1 MRYCILL
8 LLLCIAFCRYFFLKM
23 KKEKYALAV
32 NKALMQFDDFL
43 TAVYIEQVNNKIL
56 TSYGY
61 DIDKDIKPE
70 FISILS
76 AKSFIKSV
84 CVSVFVSVDGGEY
97 GTKNERYI
105 LKIIRNNKKF
115 MDKMYENYM
124 ATVPKIRIIK
134 ELYIYSGIDV
144 IDMVSRERFA
154 RLMDEM
160 IAGTVR

>member
-1 MRYCILL
+1 
-8 LLLCIAFCRYFFLKM
+8 M

-84 CVSVFVSVDGGEY
+84 CVFLFLSP
-97 GTKNERYI
+97 
-105 LKIIRNNKKF
+105 L
-115 MDKMYENYM
+115 M
-124 ATVPKIRIIK
+124 AANTAQRMKDI
-134 ELYIYSGIDV
+134 
-144 IDMVSRERFA
+144 F
-154 RLMDEM
+154 
-160 IAGTVR
+160 

>member
-1 MRYCILL
+1 
-8 LLLCIAFCRYFFLKM
+8 M

-61 DIDKDIKPE
+61 DIDKDIKPK
-70 FISILS
+70 FVSILS
-76 AKSFIKSV
+76 AKSFIKYV

-115 MDKMYENYM
+115 MDKMYEKYM

-160 IAGTVR
+160 IARTVR

>member
-1 MRYCILL
+1 M
-8 LLLCIAFCRYFFLKM
+8 FLF
-23 KKEKYALAV
+23 LSP
-32 NKALMQFDDFL
+32 LMAEN
-43 TAVYIEQVNNKIL
+43 TAQ
-56 TSYGY
+56 
-61 DIDKDIKPE
+61 
-70 FISILS
+70 
-76 AKSFIKSV
+76 
-84 CVSVFVSVDGGEY
+84 
-97 GTKNERYI
+97 KNERYI

-115 MDKMYENYM
+115 MDKMYEKYM

>member
-1 MRYCILL
+1 
-8 LLLCIAFCRYFFLKM
+8 M

-61 DIDKDIKPE
+61 DIDKDIKPK
-70 FISILS
+70 FVSILS

-105 LKIIRNNKKF
+105 LKIIRNNK
-115 MDKMYENYM
+115 NSW
-124 ATVPKIRIIK
+124 IK
-134 ELYIYSGIDV
+134 CTKNIW
-144 IDMVSRERFA
+144 RPCRK
-154 RLMDEM
+154 
-160 IAGTVR
+160 

>member
-1 MRYCILL
+1 
-8 LLLCIAFCRYFFLKM
+8 M

-61 DIDKDIKPE
+61 DIYKDIKPE

-115 MDKMYENYM
+115 MDKMYEKYM

-134 ELYIYSGIDV
+134 ELYIYSGIDA

>member
-1 MRYCILL
+1 
-8 LLLCIAFCRYFFLKM
+8 M
-23 KKEKYALAV
+23 KNEKYVLAV
-32 NKALMQFDDFL
+32 NKALMQFDVFL
-43 TAVYIEQVNNKIL
+43 TSVYIEQVNNKVM
-56 TSYGY
+56 TSYVY
-61 DIDKDIKPE
+61 YIDKDIKPE

-124 ATVPKIRIIK
+124 AVVPKIRIIK
-134 ELYIYSGIDV
+134 ELYIYSGIDA
-144 IDMVSRERFA
+144 IGMVSRERFS

-160 IAGTVR
+160 IAGAVR